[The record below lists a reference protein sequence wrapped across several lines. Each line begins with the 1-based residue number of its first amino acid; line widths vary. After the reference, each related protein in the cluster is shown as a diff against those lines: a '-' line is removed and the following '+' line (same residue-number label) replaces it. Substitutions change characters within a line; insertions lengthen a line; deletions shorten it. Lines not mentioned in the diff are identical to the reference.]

1 MPIHTVFRNLYED
14 SCDFSPV
21 ILVTNKQIKLQT
33 NATKNNTSPTV
44 AGRDDKYYIL
54 ARCTANQYATH
65 VIRSILVFHC
75 LEAIDMPH
83 GL

>member
-54 ARCTANQYATH
+54 ARCTANQYARH

-75 LEAIDMPH
+75 LEAIDMSH